1 MRSKIFKIIAIVVIL
16 PAIYYT
22 GLSTG
27 KKQARQ
33 ECIETVNEN
42 CEYICG
48 VGLDFY
54 FPDKEDR
61 KFNNREYLEQDSMVA
76 RYQTGNSNKKIR

>member
-1 MRSKIFKIIAIVVIL
+1 MRSKIFKLIAIAAIL
-16 PAIYYT
+16 PVIYST
-22 GLSTG
+22 GLTTG

-33 ECIETVNEN
+33 KCLDTVNKN

-48 VGLDFY
+48 VGADFY

-61 KFNNREYLEQDSMVA
+61 EFNNFEDLEENSMVA
-76 RYQTGNSNKKIR
+76 RKAIEPLPSL

>member
-1 MRSKIFKIIAIVVIL
+1 MRSKIFIIIAIVAIL

-33 ECIETVNEN
+33 VCIEKVTEN

-48 VGLDFY
+48 VGADFY
-54 FPDKEDR
+54 YPDKEDR
-61 KFNNREYLEQDSMVA
+61 KINNIEDMEEDSMVA
-76 RYQTGNSNKKIR
+76 RKWRNSSPLL

>member
-1 MRSKIFKIIAIVVIL
+1 MRTKIFIIIAILSIL

-33 ECIETVNEN
+33 ECIEKVSEN

-48 VGLDFY
+48 VGADFY
-54 FPDKEDR
+54 YPDKEDR
-61 KFNNREYLEQDSMVA
+61 KIYNIDDMEKDSMVA
-76 RYQTGNSNKKIR
+76 RK

>member
-1 MRSKIFKIIAIVVIL
+1 MRSKIFIIIAILAIL
-16 PAIYYT
+16 PVIYYT

-33 ECIETVNEN
+33 ECIEKVNEN

-48 VGLDFY
+48 VGADFY
-54 FPDKEDR
+54 YPDKEDR
-61 KFNNREYLEQDSMVA
+61 EFNNIEDLEEDSMVA
-76 RYQTGNSNKKIR
+76 RKSIKSLPPL